1 MDSLNENL
9 KEVCVY
15 DVLGNQLY
23 KKEGIENKRMSIEN
37 LGVSNQVLFVKI
49 ILENGNGSSKKIL
62 F

>member
-1 MDSLNENL
+1 
-9 KEVCVY
+9 
-15 DVLGNQLY
+15 
-23 KKEGIENKRMSIEN
+23 MSIEN